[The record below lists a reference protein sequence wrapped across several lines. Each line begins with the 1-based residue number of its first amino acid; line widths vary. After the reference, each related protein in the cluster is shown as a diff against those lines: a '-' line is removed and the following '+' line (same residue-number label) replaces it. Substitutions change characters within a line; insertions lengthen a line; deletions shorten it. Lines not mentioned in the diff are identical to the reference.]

1 MPRRVLA
8 PRLLTKFRSEVFRSI
23 VCNGGKPK
31 FFHMILM
38 GKVEAFQ
45 LLSPA
50 GNELNF
56 VFMFPSNLD
65 SFALE
70 MLERT

>member
-1 MPRRVLA
+1 MA
-8 PRLLTKFRSEVFRSI
+8 PRLLTKFRSEVFN
-23 VCNGGKPK
+23 VCHGGKPK

-38 GKVEAFQ
+38 GKVEAFK

-50 GNELNF
+50 GNKLNF

-70 MLERT
+70 LLERT